1 MKLYLAPMEGVTD
14 FVMRD
19 LLTQSG
25 VIDKCFTEF
34 LRVTQHLHPHSVF
47 YKNCPEL
54 KMGSRTRAGTP
65 VFLQLLGGQAE
76 PLAENAARAAELGAL
91 GIDLNF
97 GCPAK
102 TVNRHDGGAVLLQY
116 PQRLYDI
123 VKQVRAAVPAEIPV
137 SAKMR
142 LGFQDTSLALEN
154 AQALNE
160 GGAAAVT
167 VHCRTKIQ
175 GYRPPAHWEW
185 IPKLSE
191 RLSIPVVANGDIAS
205 LEDFNKCR
213 EVTSS
218 QHFMIGRGAISNPL
232 LFSQIRKSL
241 QQREQRPEQNS
252 PQMSQPKGEPKID
265 QSGWRYVKPMIP
277 AFFEACTATINM
289 HFATART
296 KQWLRVLAPTD
307 SEAKEIFDRLKALK
321 AQDFKREIERLSS
334 NFSKNDSRPG
344 LDPREN

>member
-25 VIDKCFTEF
+25 AIDQCFTEF
-34 LRVTQHLHPHSVF
+34 LRVTHQLHPHSVF

-123 VKQVRAAVPAEIPV
+123 VKKVRAAVPKAIPV

-142 LGFQDTSLALEN
+142 LGFQDTRLALEN
-154 AQALNE
+154 AQALGE
-160 GGAAAVT
+160 AGASAIT

-185 IPKLSE
+185 VPKLSE
-191 RLSIPVVANGDIAS
+191 TLSIPVVANGDIAS
-205 LEDFNKCR
+205 LGDFNKCR
-213 EVTSS
+213 EITSS
-218 QHFMIGRGAISNPL
+218 HHFMIGRGAISNPL
-232 LFSQIRKSL
+232 LFNQIRNSL
-241 QQREQRPEQNS
+241 QTPGQNTTQSSWTHVQRLLP
-252 PQMSQPKGEPKID
+252 
-265 QSGWRYVKPMIP
+265 V
-277 AFFEACTATINM
+277 FFEACAAMINI

-307 SEAKEIFDRLKALK
+307 PEAKDIFDRLKALK
-321 AQDFKREIERLSS
+321 AKDFQVEIANVSQNLS
-334 NFSKNDSRPG
+334 G
-344 LDPREN
+344 LDSQPGFSPHEN

>member
-65 VFLQLLGGQAE
+65 VFLQLLGGQAQ

-123 VKQVRAAVPAEIPV
+123 VKQVRAAVPRKIPV

-160 GGAAAVT
+160 AGAASVT

-232 LFSQIRKSL
+232 LFTQIRNSL
-241 QQREQRPEQNS
+241 QKSELRPGQNGKQGSEQ
-252 PQMSQPKGEPKID
+252 KAD
-265 QSGWRYVKPMIP
+265 QSGWQYIKPMIP
-277 AFFEACTATINM
+277 VFFEACTTTINM

-296 KQWLRVLAPTD
+296 KQWMRVLAPTD
-307 SEAKEIFDRLKALK
+307 PEAKEIFDRLKALK
-321 AQDFKREIERLSS
+321 AQDFQKGIEELSS
-334 NFSKNDSRPG
+334 SFSTNDSRPG
-344 LDPREN
+344 FDPREN